1 MHLKGR
7 VSERNKT
14 VMYALNRG
22 ENSGYFG
29 KALVSPVDGYF
40 VMTEQYSSEKKHWN
54 KNKNEVAGVDP
65 DFDNAVARLYK
76 RMRRRATKIA
86 KDEGREVEIDLD
98 SDLEQLIKGKR

>member
-1 MHLKGR
+1 MADTVHLKGR

-40 VMTEQYSSEKKHWN
+40 VITPVGNFKLK
-54 KNKNEVAGVDP
+54 
-65 DFDNAVARLYK
+65 FDLGP
-76 RMRRRATKIA
+76 RA
-86 KDEGREVEIDLD
+86 
-98 SDLEQLIKGKR
+98 